1 MIEAIF
7 SQGYAPAFVYVFCF
21 LACILLFVFFLLLL
35 VLQYAVYE
43 LATVR
48 KWLLLSYFAEI
59 FHVFYGF
66 LYTVF

>member
-1 MIEAIF
+1 MKPF
-7 SQGYAPAFVYVFCF
+7 SVRDMHLHLFMCFVF
-21 LACILLFVFFLLLL
+21 LHASSFLFFFLLLL